1 MDSLKIKPQKCW
13 NVKGKPNNMEQVQ
26 MEYWE
31 MDIEKVNEFNFLDEE
46 AEEFQVDGVK
56 VWLM

>member
-1 MDSLKIKPQKCW
+1 
-13 NVKGKPNNMEQVQ
+13 